1 MSPEAFLAEA
11 KIMKMLRHE
20 KLVSLYA
27 VVSKEPIYIVTEY
40 MCHGSLLDYLKEGP
54 GKNSKLVGQIDMAAQ
69 ASFVVVVCVI
79 FFLSSI
85 GYFGYFLAAH
95 LVFIPWAAHFVFIF

>member
-1 MSPEAFLAEA
+1 VSPEVFLAEA

-27 VVSKEPIYIVTEY
+27 VVSKDPICIVTEY

-54 GKNSKLVGQIDMAAQ
+54 GKNSKLVAQIDMAAQ
-69 ASFVVVVCVI
+69 VSCVVIICV
-79 FFLSSI
+79 FLTFS
-85 GYFGYFLAAH
+85 
-95 LVFIPWAAHFVFIF
+95 FIFLLLKQFILFVWSCVKKIMKF